1 MIIYIC
7 KNTGPRP
14 GLNLIN
20 YLIPHKMDIRN
31 RMTKLEEI
39 QDILET
45 CPLDKV
51 TTQTLYDVIME
62 VIERDEL

>member
-1 MIIYIC
+1 
-7 KNTGPRP
+7 
-14 GLNLIN
+14 
-20 YLIPHKMDIRN
+20 MDIRN

-51 TTQTLYDVIME
+51 PTQTLYDVIME

>member
-1 MIIYIC
+1 
-7 KNTGPRP
+7 
-14 GLNLIN
+14 
-20 YLIPHKMDIRN
+20 MDIRN

-62 VIERDEL
+62 VIERDEIDPTNESIDPWLFTRYSTNK

>member
-1 MIIYIC
+1 
-7 KNTGPRP
+7 
-14 GLNLIN
+14 
-20 YLIPHKMDIRN
+20 MDIRN

-62 VIERDEL
+62 VIERDEIDPTN